1 MRVVSMSSM
10 PIRKWILQ
18 YTLALPIV
26 FSLLAAVQYLKG
38 RDLEYCLEFALI
50 WSLISVGIFAANRA
64 YNFRKNIDC
73 AICNDLPK
81 AKDDDAN

>member
-1 MRVVSMSSM
+1 MNSM

-26 FSLLAAVQYLKG
+26 FGLLAGVQYLKG
-38 RDLEYCLEFALI
+38 KDLEYCLEFGLI